1 MKTPQYLTIPTTP
14 ETWIPLQMS
23 EDDFGLMMATID
35 LWKSRIV
42 AASEGGTSKEE
53 SPKPENQPA

>member
-1 MKTPQYLTIPTTP
+1 MNTPQYLTIPTTP

-23 EDDFGLMMATID
+23 EDDFGLMLATID

-42 AASEGGTSKEE
+42 ATNEDTVALNPDRADER
-53 SPKPENQPA
+53 